1 MQQSKPDSSSHK
13 LLLELLS
20 ERMGL
25 ELIGTR
31 KDAALSAIDS
41 AMAESN
47 VATLEEYYAR
57 IRKEEH
63 DLDRLIDAVSVGET
77 YFFREPDQFEFLRQ
91 HIVSEL
97 QRTRGFDTPLQIWS
111 AGCASGEEVYSIAIL
126 LEEMG
131 VEPSS
136 RVLGT
141 DISKSAIAQARRARY
156 RAWSLRSASREF
168 TDRYFTL
175 SDLNYQL
182 CDRIRERAVFE
193 QHNLNL
199 EALPTTVTNSGCDV
213 IFLRN
218 VLIYFGRDTAQ
229 ALVARLTSCLREG
242 GWLITASCDP
252 PVQGI
257 AELESISDNGCVFYR
272 RRAAGSHVSVLYGDT
287 TTTPLSTAS
296 LSASAE
302 TPAKTLTPAA
312 PAVDSCAFDAR
323 AAHDALRVG
332 DYVEALRLTDPY
344 RDNADAEALSV
355 RATANLTGSLAAY
368 RECER
373 SCRDHPLSIELHYLR
388 GLFLFDLG
396 RANDA
401 ADAFRRVVYLDPSSA
416 LAHFSLGTI
425 LAKDGDIAHA
435 RRAFQN
441 AYSICAQM
449 DPAEIVPLTEDEP
462 AARLATAAKARL
474 DTLGTR
480 PSAPE
485 GTNP

>member
-1 MQQSKPDSSSHK
+1 
-13 LLLELLS
+13 
-20 ERMGL
+20 MGL

-31 KDAALSAIDS
+31 KEAALSAIHS
-41 AMAESN
+41 AMAEAN
-47 VATLEEYYAR
+47 VASLEEYYAR
-57 IRKEEH
+57 VRKEEH
-63 DLDRLIDAVSVGET
+63 DLDRLIDAVSIGET
-77 YFFREPDQFEFLRQ
+77 YFFREPDQFEFLRE

-111 AGCASGEEVYSIAIL
+111 AGCASGEEAYSIAIL

-131 VEPSS
+131 VESGS

-141 DISKSAIAQARRARY
+141 DISKSAIAQARLASY

-175 SDLNYQL
+175 DNLNYQL
-182 CDRIRERAVFE
+182 CDRIRQRAVFE

-199 EALPTTVTNSGCDV
+199 EALPTMVMNSGCDV

-218 VLIYFGRDTAQ
+218 VLIYFGRESAQ
-229 ALVARLTSCLREG
+229 ALVARLTSCLRDG

-252 PVQGI
+252 PVQGV
-257 AELESISDNGCVFYR
+257 AELESVSINGCVFYR
-272 RRAAGSHVSVLYGDT
+272 RRAAGSHISVPRTDPT
-287 TTTPLSTAS
+287 TSPLGTAGLAARTVKPDKTP
-296 LSASAE
+296 E
-302 TPAKTLTPAA
+302 TVA
-312 PAVDSCAFDAR
+312 PEVATCAFDAQ
-323 AAHDALRVG
+323 AAQDALLVG
-332 DYVEALRLTDPY
+332 DYVEVLRLTHPY
-344 RDNADAEALSV
+344 RDNADATALSV

-396 RANDA
+396 RGDDA
-401 ADAFRRVVYLDPSSA
+401 ADAFRRVVYLDPSLA

-425 LAKDGDIAHA
+425 LAKDGDIVRA

-449 DPAEIVPLTEDEP
+449 DPDEVVPLTEDEP
-462 AARLATAAKARL
+462 AERLASAAKARL
-474 DTLGTR
+474 DTLDTDHSER
-480 PSAPE
+480 E
-485 GTNP
+485 GSNP

>member
-1 MQQSKPDSSSHK
+1 MQQTRPDTPQYNQ
-13 LLLELLS
+13 LLELLS

-31 KDAALSAIDS
+31 KDAALAAIHG

-57 IRKEEH
+57 VRKEEH
-63 DLDRLIDAVSVGET
+63 DLDRLIDAVSIGET
-77 YFFREPDQFEFLRQ
+77 YFFREPDQFDFLRE

-111 AGCASGEEVYSIAIL
+111 AGCASGEEAYSIAIL

-131 VEPSS
+131 VEPNS

-141 DISKSAIAQARRARY
+141 DISKSAIARARSASY
-156 RAWSLRSASREF
+156 RAWSLRTASRDF
-168 TDRYFTL
+168 SDRYFTL
-175 SDLNYQL
+175 DNLNYQL

-193 QHNLNL
+193 QHNLNF
-199 EALPTTVTNSGCDV
+199 EALPAMAMNSGCDV

-218 VLIYFGRDTAQ
+218 VLIYFGRDSAH
-229 ALVARLTSCLREG
+229 ALVTRLTSCLREG

-257 AELESISDNGCVFYR
+257 AELESISSNGCVFYR
-272 RRAAGSHVSVLYGDT
+272 RRAAGSHAFLPHGDQ
-287 TTTPLSTAS
+287 TPALPGAGQ
-296 LSASAE
+296 SASTEKPDDINA
-302 TPAKTLTPAA
+302 TDA
-312 PAVDSCAFDAR
+312 PVAGICAFDAH
-323 AAHDALRVG
+323 AAQDALRVG
-332 DYVEALRLTDPY
+332 NYVEALRLTDAYP
-344 RDNADAEALSV
+344 DNAEAKALSV

-388 GLFLFDLG
+388 GVFLFDLG

-425 LAKDGDIAHA
+425 LAKSGDIARA

-449 DPAEIVPLTEDEP
+449 DPADVVPLTDDEP
-462 AARLATAAKARL
+462 AEQMAAAVKARL
-474 DTLGTR
+474 DTLGTDHT
-480 PSAPE
+480 E
-485 GTNP
+485 GERSNP